1 MKKHIV
7 IIGSGLAGYMLAKEF
22 RKLDKESELTIIT
35 KNNGD
40 FYSKPQLSTALTL
53 NKLADSLSMGSH
65 EKMAQQLDA
74 TIITNALV
82 SKIDTDAQVV
92 LHDKRETAYTSL
104 VLAVGAEKLQAPLSG
119 DAVNDVQSVNHLEE
133 YASFR
138 AWLEGKEHIAIIGAG
153 LVGCEFANDLINH
166 GCKVSVFA
174 PEKWPLMGLL
184 PEQIGKVLKEAL
196 AEKGVDWHLCRFA
209 ERVDKT
215 DAGITLSTTTADY
228 IDVDGVFSAVGLRSN
243 TGLAKAA
250 GVAVREG
257 IQVNKFLQTNV
268 KNIYALGDCAEVE
281 GHVKQYVAPL
291 LQCARA
297 LAKTLSGDTTPVL
310 YPAMPVI
317 IKTPACPLALL
328 PPEKG
333 VEGHWKVEGAGRDLN
348 ALFYNAQEELV
359 GFALSGSCVTQKMEL
374 VKQMPALLL

>member
-22 RKLDKESELTIIT
+22 RKLDKETSLTIIT

-53 NKLADSLSMGSH
+53 KKHADNLSMGSSD
-65 EKMAQQLDA
+65 KMSQQLNA
-74 TIITNALV
+74 TIITNV
-82 SKIDTDAQVV
+82 QVNKIDTDAQKV
-92 LHDKRETAYTSL
+92 LHDKGEVAYTSL

-119 DAVNDVQSVNHLEE
+119 DAINEVQSVNHLEE

-138 AWLEGKEHIAIIGAG
+138 EWLEGKKHVAIIGAG
-153 LVGCEFANDLINH
+153 LVGCEFANDLVNH

-174 PEKWPLMGLL
+174 PEKWPLMSLL
-184 PEQIGKVLKEAL
+184 PEEIGKVLKKAL
-196 AEKGVDWHLCRFA
+196 AEQGVDWHLCRFA

-215 DAGITLSTTTADY
+215 DEGIRLSTTVADAVN
-228 IDVDGVFSAVGLRSN
+228 VDGVFSAIGLKSN
-243 TGLAKAA
+243 TALAKAA
-250 GVAVREG
+250 GITVKEG
-257 IQVNKFLQTNV
+257 IQVNKLLETSV

-281 GHVKQYVAPL
+281 GYVKQYVAPL

-297 LAKTLSGDTTPVL
+297 LAKILSGDASPVL

-333 VEGHWKVEGAGRDLN
+333 VQGHWKVEGAGNDLK
-348 ALFYNAQEELV
+348 ALFYNTQEELV
-359 GFALSGSCVTQKMEL
+359 GFALSGSCVSQKMEL
-374 VKQMPALLL
+374 VKQMPVLL